1 MFPKGVKPTLALPFS
16 ALQLGI
22 NPSTVGIQELKPGLS
37 ASLHLGDTLYLVNGL
52 HPLTLHWE
60 EVSTSGSQPDTPP
73 GTPPV
78 DSVDPEDAEPPE
90 KRVRKSSPGW
100 ESLKKLLVFTASG
113 VKPRSKVRS
122 QPCHLLQSLLCAA
135 LG

>member
-1 MFPKGVKPTLALPFS
+1 M
-16 ALQLGI
+16 
-22 NPSTVGIQELKPGLS
+22 S
-37 ASLHLGDTLYLVNGL
+37 ASLRLGDTLYLVNGL

-60 EVSTSGSQPDTPP
+60 EVSTSESQPDTPP

-78 DSVDPEDAEPPE
+78 DSVDREDAEPQE

-122 QPCHLLQSLLCAA
+122 QSCHLIQSFLCSPEIVLSKSLSLRCCKQRLVTAA
-135 LG
+135 TEGQDT